1 MKASLQKWLPANSFA
16 KGVAVLSGG
25 TAGAQLLLLLAA
37 PILTRLYSPEDF
49 GVLAVFVAILSI
61 LGIIASL
68 RYELAIPIADDN
80 EIALNVVALCLLIT
94 LGMAA
99 LTALLVWMAGDGF
112 ANLLNISQ
120 VAGYF
125 WLLPIGVLLIGIYQ
139 TFNYWATREKA
150 FGRISQT
157 KLTRSVSSLLI
168 QFSCFK
174 LGPFGLI
181 AGYITGQFVGSFK
194 LANSALKTAD
204 RKSVSLNK
212 MQSVARRFRRFPQ
225 FTTWAGLLNT
235 SGHQITPLILV
246 SFFGA
251 GVAGWYA
258 LANRVVS
265 MPANLLGSA
274 IGNVFFAHAA
284 DARRENRLA
293 ELVENVQIKLIA
305 LSLPIAVFIF
315 LVGADLFAWMFSS
328 DWRVAGEFAQW
339 LILSSFVGFLISS
352 LSLIFTVLEQQKLGL
367 SLQVLL
373 FILKISGLMI
383 GVMAGN
389 YLLAVMLYAIGGAVG
404 YSAYIVA
411 ICFSAGASL
420 IKFLTSLLFIA
431 AISVLIY
438 LPVLLTG
445 SGQFGE
451 ALRITGYTV
460 CIVLIATYY
469 LFLLKISLMKNYN
482 DKTHL

>member
-1 MKASLQKWLPANSFA
+1 VKATLQKWLPANSFA
-16 KGVAVLSGG
+16 RGVAVLSGG
-25 TAGAQLLLLLAA
+25 TVGAQLLLLLAA

-49 GVLAVFVAILSI
+49 GILAVFIAILGI

-68 RYELAIPIADDN
+68 RYELAIPIAEDN
-80 EIALNVVALCLLIT
+80 ETALNVVALCLLIT
-94 LGMAA
+94 LGMAT
-99 LTALLVWMAGDGF
+99 LTALLVWLAGNWF
-112 ANLLNISQ
+112 ANLLNISE
-120 VAGYF
+120 VFTYF
-125 WLLPIGVLLIGIYQ
+125 WLLPVGVLLIGIYQ

-157 KLTRSVSSLLI
+157 KLTQSVSSLLI

-174 LGPFGLI
+174 LGPLGLI
-181 AGYITGQFVGSFK
+181 AGYIMGQFVGSLK
-194 LANSALKTAD
+194 LANSALESAD
-204 RKSVSLNK
+204 RKSLSFKK
-212 MQSVARRFRRFPQ
+212 MQSAAGRFRRFPQ

-235 SGHQITPLILV
+235 SGHQITPLILI

-284 DARRENRLA
+284 DAHRANRLA

-305 LSLPIAVFIF
+305 ISLPIAVFIF
-315 LVGADLFAWMFSS
+315 LVGPDLFVLMFGL
-328 DWRVAGEFAQW
+328 DWRIAGEFAQW

-352 LSLIFTVLEQQKLGL
+352 LSLIFPVLEQQKLGL
-367 SLQVLL
+367 SLQIVL

-383 GVMAGN
+383 GVMAEN
-389 YLLAVMLYAIGGAVG
+389 YLLAVILYAIGGAVG
-404 YSAYIVA
+404 YSGYIVA
-411 ICFSAGASL
+411 ICTIAGASMV
-420 IKFLTSLLFIA
+420 KFLKKLFLTA
-431 AISVLIY
+431 TISILIY

-451 ALRITGYTV
+451 ALRITGYSI

-469 LFLLKISLMKNYN
+469 LLLLKTSLMKKYN
-482 DKTHL
+482 DKTYI